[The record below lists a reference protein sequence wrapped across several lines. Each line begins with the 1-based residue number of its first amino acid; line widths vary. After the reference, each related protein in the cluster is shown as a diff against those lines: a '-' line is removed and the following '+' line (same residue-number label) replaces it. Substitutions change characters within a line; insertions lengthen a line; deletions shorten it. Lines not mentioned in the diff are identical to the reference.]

1 MFYSV
6 SKGKNKL
13 KLLVVTEDTG
23 LNKEDGINTFKWSLM
38 VINGNKPKLS

>member
-13 KLLVVTEDTG
+13 KLLVVTEDIG
-23 LNKEDGINTFKWSLM
+23 LNKEDAIK
-38 VINGNKPKLS
+38 K

>member
-13 KLLVVTEDTG
+13 KLLVVTEDIG
-23 LNKEDGINTFKWSLM
+23 LNKEDGIK
-38 VINGNKPKLS
+38 NKYI